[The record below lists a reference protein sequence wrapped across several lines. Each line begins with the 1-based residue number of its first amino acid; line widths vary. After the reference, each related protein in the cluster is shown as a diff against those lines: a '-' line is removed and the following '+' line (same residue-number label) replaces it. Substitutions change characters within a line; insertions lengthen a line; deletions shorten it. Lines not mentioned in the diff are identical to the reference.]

1 MTVQEF
7 YDWCKRKGLVDAR
20 MEICIDGAYF
30 GDGVSRMDK
39 KTITD
44 ALKHCADETNTCI
57 KCPYNKRGSAQCIP
71 DLMRDALA
79 LIGVLETN
87 GEE

>member
-1 MTVQEF
+1 MN
-7 YDWCKRKGLVDAR
+7 
-20 MEICIDGAYF
+20 
-30 GDGVSRMDK
+30 K

-44 ALKHCADETNTCI
+44 ALKHCADETPNHCI
-57 KCPYNKRGSAQCIP
+57 KCPYNKRGSAQCIS
-71 DLMRDALA
+71 DLMRDALALIGVRDALA

>member
-1 MTVQEF
+1 
-7 YDWCKRKGLVDAR
+7 
-20 MEICIDGAYF
+20 
-30 GDGVSRMDK
+30 MDK
-39 KTITD
+39 KTIID
-44 ALKHCADETNTCI
+44 ALKHCADETPNHCK
-57 KCPYNKRGSAQCIP
+57 KCPYNKGESAQCIS

>member
-1 MTVQEF
+1 
-7 YDWCKRKGLVDAR
+7 
-20 MEICIDGAYF
+20 
-30 GDGVSRMDK
+30 MDK

-44 ALKHCADETNTCI
+44 ALKYCSDETPKYCK
-57 KCPYNKRGSAQCIP
+57 KCPYNKRGSAQCIS
-71 DLMRDALA
+71 DLMRDALK

>member
-1 MTVQEF
+1 
-7 YDWCKRKGLVDAR
+7 
-20 MEICIDGAYF
+20 
-30 GDGVSRMDK
+30 MDK
-39 KTITD
+39 KTITETLKRCSGD
-44 ALKHCADETNTCI
+44 APYNCRN
-57 KCPYNKRGSAQCIP
+57 CPYNKNSGECIS

>member
-1 MTVQEF
+1 
-7 YDWCKRKGLVDAR
+7 
-20 MEICIDGAYF
+20 
-30 GDGVSRMDK
+30 MDK

-44 ALKHCADETNTCI
+44 ALKHCADETSNYCT
-57 KCPYNKRGSAQCIP
+57 KCPYNKRGSAHCISH
-71 DLMRDALA
+71 LMRDALA

>member
-1 MTVQEF
+1 
-7 YDWCKRKGLVDAR
+7 
-20 MEICIDGAYF
+20 
-30 GDGVSRMDK
+30 MDK

-44 ALKHCADETNTCI
+44 ALKHCADETPNHCI
-57 KCPYNKRGSAQCIP
+57 KCPYNKRGSAQCIS

-79 LIGVLETN
+79 LISVLEQN

>member
-1 MTVQEF
+1 
-7 YDWCKRKGLVDAR
+7 
-20 MEICIDGAYF
+20 
-30 GDGVSRMDK
+30 MDK
-39 KTITD
+39 KTITE
-44 ALKHCADETNTCI
+44 ALKHCADETPNHCK
-57 KCPYNKRGSAQCIP
+57 KCPYYKGSAQCIS